1 MRVVVRA
8 QDAVGFNVALY
19 EGSEMQN
26 RGRKLDDSTRLELA
40 LLEAKPLSG
49 AQRLEEG
56 RLGSGD
62 KPRGS
67 DRGDRFALLLQ
78 LRCGLLEGSTGS
90 LFLRKHDQDPALEV
104 SHWRSPGT
112 HCLKGSRFP
121 GTKATLSSFTLRRL
135 MALGGWLKQ

>member
-19 EGSEMQN
+19 EGRVVQN
-26 RGRKLDDSTRLELA
+26 RDRKSGDSS
-40 LLEAKPLSG
+40 LEAEPLSEVERLG
-49 AQRLEEG
+49 ASAG

-62 KPRGS
+62 KPRDS

>member
-56 RLGSGD
+56 RLGSRD

-67 DRGDRFALLLQ
+67 DGGDPSSLILQ
-78 LRCGLLEGSTGS
+78 LGCGLLENS
-90 LFLRKHDQDPALEV
+90 
-104 SHWRSPGT
+104 
-112 HCLKGSRFP
+112 
-121 GTKATLSSFTLRRL
+121 TLRQL
-135 MALGGWLKQ
+135 VGKDNEDPPLGRPLAIA